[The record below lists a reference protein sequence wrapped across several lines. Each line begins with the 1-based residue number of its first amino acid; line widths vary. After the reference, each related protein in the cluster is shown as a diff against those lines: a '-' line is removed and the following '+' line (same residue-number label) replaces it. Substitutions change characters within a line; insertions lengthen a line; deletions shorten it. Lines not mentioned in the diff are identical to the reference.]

1 MTINMYQEFLP
12 SGKPITYL
20 EKDGKLWM
28 RVKATEQEV
37 INMIKE
43 LAEEKNLKW
52 VELNNFD
59 LAEQEFI
66 KEQNDRLSNS

>member
-37 INMIKE
+37 IDMIKQI
-43 LAEEKNLKW
+43 ATEKGLKYINL
-52 VELNNFD
+52 
-59 LAEQEFI
+59 
-66 KEQNDRLSNS
+66 